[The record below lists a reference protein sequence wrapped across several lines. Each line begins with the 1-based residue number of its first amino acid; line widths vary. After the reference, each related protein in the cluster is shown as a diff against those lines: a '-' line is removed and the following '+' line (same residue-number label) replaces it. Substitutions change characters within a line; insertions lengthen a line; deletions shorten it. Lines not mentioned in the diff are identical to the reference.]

1 MMLMDKKGGRD
12 DTFHGVLSGQLT
24 FPMMFISPS
33 TFCTSRSACSPCL
46 LSVYTADLASY
57 LLNQVDQPA
66 TKLKSLI
73 DSNTEFYVMSGSAE
87 LQMEFDQGPLTANL
101 QGGYSIVS
109 DPETTLKP
117 IVVPYMMSR
126 KWSSRNVDLSYDEMP
141 AMPLGIASDPVS
153 R

>member
-1 MMLMDKKGGRD
+1 
-12 DTFHGVLSGQLT
+12 
-24 FPMMFISPS
+24 
-33 TFCTSRSACSPCL
+33 
-46 LSVYTADLASY
+46 VYTADLASY